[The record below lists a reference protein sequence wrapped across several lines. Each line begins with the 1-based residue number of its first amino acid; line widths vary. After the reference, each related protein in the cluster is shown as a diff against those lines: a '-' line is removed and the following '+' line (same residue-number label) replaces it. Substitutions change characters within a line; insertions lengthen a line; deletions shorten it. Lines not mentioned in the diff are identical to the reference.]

1 MEHSNPVGGSG
12 EKRSHHWRSYKLVI
26 DPALKKG
33 PHKLYRYDGM
43 QFSMPNPGMPPVDS
57 VRDPRIGRIWTK
69 YKETDLPVPKFKID
83 DCYVGPVPPK
93 EVTFAKLNDNIREG
107 FLSDMCKRFGEIE
120 QVEILYNPI
129 NKKHLGIAKVIF
141 VSVKGAKDAVQ
152 NLHKTSVMG
161 NIIHVELDT
170 KVAAQERL
178 CFWRDLRMANVHSEL
193 KIDDCY
199 VGPVPPKEVTFA
211 KLNDNIRE
219 GFLSDMCKR
228 FGEIEQVEILYNPI
242 NKKHLGIA
250 KVIFVSVKGAKDA
263 VQNLHKTSVMGNII
277 HVELDTKGLLN
288 GMEHSNPV
296 GGSGEKRSHHW
307 RSYKLVIDPAL
318 KKGPHK
324 LYRYD
329 GMQFSMPVSENRMR
343 YFELLVSGLYTPRTL
358 PVGNEPVQEDSPP
371 GVSDPPQAS
380 DPGKPA
386 LQRPTE
392 SSAASVGSAATPTSS
407 STPFSVDTAYSSR
420 QDTPNSYSQFT
431 PQSQGTPHTPRL
443 SGTPFSQD
451 SGYSSRQ
458 TPSYH
463 YGSDNPRRHETKFQ
477 DAYNRRPERHYVHN
491 TTGAYR
497 SSEQNASSSS
507 SSSSSFT
514 SNFKPHPPPAE
525 PTAAYSHPP
534 AASHTS
540 NYKSAFSPYQAPPL
554 PPVYPHAVDQ
564 LFPQTSS
571 SKGGYRRPAPPP
583 SEPFALGS
591 GSSSVDFVP
600 VKEKPNTPPL
610 PDTPLVGEQP
620 SSTSVNR
627 TPERC
632 ETPGTPT
639 LESQIQHNSLDSRIE
654 MLLKEQRTK
663 LPFLSERDSDN
674 EVRMEGSP
682 VSSSSSQLSPIPPY
696 SNSQPSYQGT
706 SPVSRPSSAGL
717 EDISPTPLPDSD
729 EEEPIPGTAA
739 LLHNSRAMSEASA
752 TPIDQPGTSELKEPV
767 SGDQTPAS
775 EKMEEDHH
783 SSGEDMEISED
794 EMPGTPNSSGDKS
807 IVVNSSVS
815 IAIPHPG
822 FPPLPPQ
829 GGFPLPPPPLPP
841 PPTHPAVT
849 VPPPPLPAPPGAP
862 LHPMLHP
869 LHPFAPSMVPM
880 MQMDL
885 ANCLGHPWGGMS
897 MSFQM
902 QTQMLSRMMQGQRAY
917 PYPPFMGGGGMQFTN
932 LPPYQPFSMGAA
944 AAAGATN
951 MAHGQPWPP
960 LPKFNPSVPPPGYE
974 PKKEDPHKAT
984 VDGVLLVI
992 VKELKAIMKRDLN
1005 RKMVE
1010 VVAFRA
1016 FDEWWEKKE
1025 RSAKASLTPV
1035 KSGEVKEEDKE
1046 KMKPRE
1052 PVTSS
1057 LLENWNKVEGLGYEG
1072 IGLGIGLR
1080 GAIRLPSFKV
1090 KRKEPPD
1097 PASTGDPKRVRPSTP
1112 ADDELEDEESER
1124 DRDVAD
1130 LASDVSKKD
1139 VDVVAVRRRHARP
1152 LELDSEGEEEEETS
1166 GKEEESSSEKEEQ
1179 DDNEASEKLSSD
1191 KSRSGTGTWLTWPLT
1206 CPKRTWTWWQSGGGI
1221 ILAVLLLVLE
1231 VMLGLYVFVVYNP
1244 IFRRIWLP
1252 WRLIVL
1258 SPLCPPESERDR
1270 DMADLAS
1277 DVSKKDV
1284 DVVAVRRRHA
1294 RPLELD
1300 SEGEEE
1306 EETSG
1311 KEEESSSEK
1320 EEQDDNEASEKLSS
1334 DKELGKQN
1342 PTRGEDDF
1350 TLSLCSSELLTSSSS
1365 CAWLCAWRCDRN
1377 QAIESECID
1386 SLQEEEEEES
1396 DEDDDED
1403 EEDEDDDV
1411 EVRETKPDSADEE
1424 VESIF
1429 SSKAGLESSSE
1440 SEDSSEY
1447 ASSSEEEEEE
1457 EDDDDDEEEEE
1468 EEEEKAPLILESEE
1482 EAEVEEHADLKPA
1495 TPTAAEPPAEE
1506 DIDVEDMGG
1515 EARPEEPAAHPIREE
1530 SKGETRGKDTVEEDE
1545 LKTRQRVEESIADET
1560 AASEPE
1566 PDRRPPSPKGL
1577 LEESDPDIEMEPAV
1591 LEALKAEPPE
1601 DLGNLRPPTPT
1612 GSLGDSDLDVRLKSK
1627 FSSPS
1632 VEEEDGLPRTP
1643 GREICTH
1650 SDPELPVPKTLPS
1663 SFAPALPPTPGKE
1676 IPFLSPELAA
1686 IGKLSVEED
1695 LPRTPGREF
1704 VGRAAMGLGKS
1715 QSTETIPATPGSDA
1729 PLTGN
1734 SLNLSSPHIPG
1745 SPFSYPSQSPGAS
1758 SGIPRTP
1765 GRDFTFT
1772 PTFPDPATVAAAA
1785 ASGLPIHRKASFDSL
1800 EDRTLFK
1807 EPSTVSPLI
1816 NLNCTVPLV
1825 PIATPL
1831 PSGFPKDFGLP
1842 QSGPPASE
1850 LTPTSIS
1857 VPNEATPPVATP
1869 PKRKPGRPKTRKVS
1883 SPPFL
1888 SLDTT
1893 KAEYAGGE
1901 LKVKDSFVGD
1911 PSTITLDFR
1920 EELGK
1925 ADVLD
1930 KVPFQ
1935 ELENR
1940 LVEKELEEL
1949 EEEELVQK
1957 PRKQLTR
1964 RHRRKQEELLL
1975 LALCS
1980 PDFSPPRPSFRLR
1993 SDFEEMTILY
2003 DIWNDGID
2011 EEDVRHLHIT
2021 YDKML
2026 QQDNGMDWLN
2036 DTLWVHHPHI
2046 LSAIPSVKKKKRDDG
2061 MRDHVTGCARS
2072 EGYYKIDK
2080 KDKIKYLISSRPVTE
2095 ETPEDTQGMSIP
2107 AQPHASTRSGSERR
2121 SEQRRLLS
2129 SFTGSCDS
2137 DLLKFNQLKFRKKKI
2152 RFCKSHIHDWGLFA
2166 MEPIAADEMVIE
2178 YVGQNIRQFF
2188 SDMREK
2194 RYEDEGIGSSYMFRV
2209 DHDTIIDATK
2219 CGNFA
2224 RFINHSCNPNCY
2236 AKVITV
2242 ESQKKI
2248 VIYSRQQI
2256 SVNEEITYD
2265 YKFPIEDVKIPCLCG
2280 AENCRGTLN

>member
-1 MEHSNPVGGSG
+1 MEHSHPVGGSG
-12 EKRSHHWRSYKLVI
+12 EKRSHHWRSYKLII

-33 PHKLYRYDGM
+33 PHKLYRYDGV
-43 QFSMPNPGMPPVDS
+43 QFSIPNPGMPPVDS

-120 QVEILYNPI
+120 QVEILYNPR
-129 NKKHLGIAKVIF
+129 NKKHLGIAKV
-141 VSVKGAKDAVQ
+141 
-152 NLHKTSVMG
+152 L
-161 NIIHVELDT
+161 
-170 KVAAQERL
+170 
-178 CFWRDLRMANVHSEL
+178 
-193 KIDDCY
+193 
-199 VGPVPPKEVTFA
+199 
-211 KLNDNIRE
+211 
-219 GFLSDMCKR
+219 
-228 FGEIEQVEILYNPI
+228 
-242 NKKHLGIA
+242 
-250 KVIFVSVKGAKDA
+250 FVSVKGAKDA

-277 HVELDTKGLLN
+277 HVELDTKG
-288 GMEHSNPV
+288 
-296 GGSGEKRSHHW
+296 
-307 RSYKLVIDPAL
+307 
-318 KKGPHK
+318 
-324 LYRYD
+324 
-329 GMQFSMPVSENRMR
+329 ENRMR

-380 DPGKPA
+380 DPVKPA

-392 SSAASVGSAATPTSS
+392 SGTASVGSAATPTSS

-463 YGSDNPRRHETKFQ
+463 YGSDKPRRHETKFQ

-514 SNFKPHPPPAE
+514 SNFKPHPLPAE

-534 AASHTS
+534 ATSHTS

-571 SKGGYRRPAPPP
+571 SIGEYRRPAPPP
-583 SEPFALGS
+583 AEPFALGS
-591 GSSSVDFVP
+591 SSRVDFVP

-627 TPERC
+627 TPERS

-706 SPVSRPSSAGL
+706 SPVSRHSSAGL

-729 EEEPIPGTAA
+729 EDEPIPGTAA
-739 LLHNSRAMSEASA
+739 LLHNSRAVSEASA
-752 TPIDQPGTSELKEPV
+752 TPVDQLGTSELKEPA
-767 SGDQTPAS
+767 SGDQTPTS

-794 EMPGTPNSSGDKS
+794 EMPGTPNSSRDKS

-932 LPPYQPFSMGAA
+932 LPPYRPFSMGAA

-1112 ADDELEDEESER
+1112 GDDELEDEESER
-1124 DRDVAD
+1124 DRDAAD

-1139 VDVVAVRRRHARP
+1139 
-1152 LELDSEGEEEEETS
+1152 
-1166 GKEEESSSEKEEQ
+1166 
-1179 DDNEASEKLSSD
+1179 
-1191 KSRSGTGTWLTWPLT
+1191 
-1206 CPKRTWTWWQSGGGI
+1206 
-1221 ILAVLLLVLE
+1221 
-1231 VMLGLYVFVVYNP
+1231 M
-1244 IFRRIWLP
+1244 
-1252 WRLIVL
+1252 
-1258 SPLCPPESERDR
+1258 
-1270 DMADLAS
+1270 
-1277 DVSKKDV
+1277 

-1334 DKELGKQN
+1334 DKE
-1342 PTRGEDDF
+1342 
-1350 TLSLCSSELLTSSSS
+1350 
-1365 CAWLCAWRCDRN
+1365 
-1377 QAIESECID
+1377 
-1386 SLQEEEEEES
+1386 EEES
-1396 DEDDDED
+1396 DEDDDDDED

-1411 EVRETKPDSADEE
+1411 EVREIEPDSADEE

-1429 SSKAGLESSSE
+1429 SSKAELESSSE

-1447 ASSSEEEEEE
+1447 ASSSEEDEEEEDEEEE
-1457 EDDDDDEEEEE
+1457 EDDEEEEE
-1468 EEEEKAPLILESEE
+1468 EEEKALLLLESEE
-1482 EAEVEEHADLKPA
+1482 EVELEEQADLKSA

-1506 DIDVEDMGG
+1506 DIDVEDLGG
-1515 EARPEEPAAHPIREE
+1515 EARSEEPAARSVRDE
-1530 SKGETRGKDTVEEDE
+1530 SKGETRGKDRVEEGE
-1545 LKTRQRVEESIADET
+1545 LKTRQREAESIADET

-1566 PDRRPPSPKGL
+1566 PDQRPPSPKGL

-1591 LEALKAEPPE
+1591 LEASRAEPPE

-1650 SDPELPVPKTLPS
+1650 SDPEVPVPKTLPS

-1676 IPFLSPELAA
+1676 IPSLPPELAA
-1686 IGKLSVEED
+1686 IGKLPVEED
-1695 LPRTPGREF
+1695 LPRTPGRGF
-1704 VGRAAMGLGKS
+1704 MGKAPMGLGKS
-1715 QSTETIPATPGSDA
+1715 QSTEMIPATPGSDA

-1734 SLNLSSPHIPG
+1734 SLTLSSPHIPC
-1745 SPFSYPSQSPGAS
+1745 SPFSYTSQSPGVS

-1800 EDRTLFK
+1800 EERTLFK
-1807 EPSTVSPLI
+1807 EPSSVSPLI
-1816 NLNCTVPLV
+1816 NLNCTIPLV
-1825 PIATPL
+1825 PITAPF
-1831 PSGFPKDFGLP
+1831 PSGFPKDFELP
-1842 QSGPPASE
+1842 PSGPPASE
-1850 LTPTSIS
+1850 LKPTSAS
-1857 VPNEATPPVATP
+1857 VPNEATPPVATL
-1869 PKRKPGRPKTRKVS
+1869 PKRKPGRPKTKKVS

-1893 KAEYAGGE
+1893 KTEYAGGE
-1901 LKVKDSFVGD
+1901 MKVRDFFVGD

-1940 LVEKELEEL
+1940 LAEEELE

-1957 PRKQLTR
+1957 PCRQLTR

-1975 LALCS
+1975 LALRS

-2036 DTLWVHHPHI
+2036 DTLWVHHPPTR
-2046 LSAIPSVKKKKRDDG
+2046 IPSVKKKKRDDG
-2061 MRDHVTGCARS
+2061 MRDHMTGCARS

-2178 YVGQNIRQFF
+2178 YVGQNIRQVIA
-2188 SDMREK
+2188 DMREK